1 MALNGPENCHIE
13 RNPMNIYCNGTEK
26 SIDHDLGPYPQE
38 KVTEMKRRFFDEHM
52 KEDLGIDNLL
62 DFANE
67 IIQVDTVENG
77 VYFKVEDLHFG
88 ETKSVKKP
96 QEKASIQPDI
106 TLTLSKPFANL
117 GQSLYVAD
125 INQGMHESFMSFS
138 SHFSIFFFRWFWLTK
153 LRKYQN
159 IT

>member
-26 SIDHDLGPYPQE
+26 SINHGLGPYPHE
-38 KVTEMKRRFFDEHM
+38 KVTKMKRIFFDEHM

-67 IIQVDTVENG
+67 IIQVDQVENG

-125 INQGMHESFMSFS
+125 INQGMHESF
-138 SHFSIFFFRWFWLTK
+138 I
-153 LRKYQN
+153 
-159 IT
+159 

>member
-26 SIDHDLGPYPQE
+26 SINHGLGPYPHE
-38 KVTEMKRRFFDEHM
+38 KVTKMKRIFFDEHM

-67 IIQVDTVENG
+67 IIQVDQVENG

-117 GQSLYVAD
+117 GQAVHVAD
-125 INQGMHESFMSFS
+125 INQG
-138 SHFSIFFFRWFWLTK
+138 LT
-153 LRKYQN
+153 L
-159 IT
+159 

>member
-1 MALNGPENCHIE
+1 MALNGPEYCHIE

-26 SIDHDLGPYPQE
+26 SINHGLGPYPHE
-38 KVTEMKRRFFDEHM
+38 KVTEMKRIFFDEHM
-52 KEDLGIDNLL
+52 KEDLGIQNLL

-67 IIQVDTVENG
+67 IIQVDQVENG

-88 ETKSVKKP
+88 ETKSVKKSQKI

-106 TLTLSKPFANL
+106 TLTLSKPYVNL

-125 INQGMHESFMSFS
+125 INQGMYESFNQSVSKEYLKRRTRF
-138 SHFSIFFFRWFWLTK
+138 
-153 LRKYQN
+153 
-159 IT
+159 